1 MIGHSAEESTSFAA
15 LIKPDGSK
23 RQMNFRFAALTTLAL
38 VTSFSAPVH
47 ADPREDLLQAIG
59 KCRAVT
65 DDKARLACYDAA
77 APHVRDVLNV
87 PPPVLSAPPT
97 PEEQK
102 SWFGFNLDN
111 LFGLSAP
118 SQQTTPQQFGADRTP
133 QAQQAA
139 PQEVDSISAGVT
151 EYSFTFDKK
160 FIVFLDNGQVWR
172 QVQGDT
178 ALAHFHNQAADN
190 KVTIERG
197 VMGSYNLTINDSEAT
212 FKVTRLK

>member
-1 MIGHSAEESTSFAA
+1 
-15 LIKPDGSK
+15 
-23 RQMNFRFAALTTLAL
+23 MNFRLAAVTTLAF
-38 VTSFSAPVH
+38 VTLFSSALY

-59 KCRAVT
+59 KCSSVT

-77 APHVRDVLNV
+77 APHVRDVLNT
-87 PPPVLSAPPT
+87 PPSTLSTAPT
-97 PEEQK
+97 QDEQK

-111 LFGLSAP
+111 LFGASAP
-118 SQQTTPQQFGADRTP
+118 ATQTTPQQFGAERTP
-133 QAQQAA
+133 QVQQKEADQA
-139 PQEVDSISAGVT
+139 PQEVDSITAGVT

-172 QVQGDT
+172 QLQGDT
-178 ALAHFHNQAADN
+178 SMAHFKHQAADN

-197 VMGSYNLTINDSEAT
+197 FMGSYNLSINDGEDR